1 MHSYFTNRIGSKRPV
16 WALAASFA
24 CTLAQAQTNTQ
35 ANIEAQA
42 TEQARRAAERE
53 AQLRATQEK
62 TPDVKLPAPA
72 SRPTPLIPDESP
84 CFAIDRVTLDMGAFQ
99 GFSYLHEFKDGR
111 AVEGVSDSP
120 TGRCLGAQGIQIVID
135 RLQNALIAQG
145 YVTSK
150 VVAAPQSLQTGTLA
164 LSVQWGTIGQ
174 IQWAPVAANE
184 MRRASQWNTIPMG
197 PGDVLNLRDIE
208 QALENFKRVPTA
220 QADIQIQPGADPGT
234 SDLVIRHSQP
244 FPLRLNFAADDSG
257 TPSTGK
263 FQGNATF
270 SYDNW
275 WTLSD
280 LFYVTLNHDLG
291 GSDAGYRG
299 NQGRTAHY
307 SVPLGFWTLAM
318 TASNNRYHQTV
329 AGATQ
334 TYIYSGTSQ
343 NVETKLSRII
353 HRDSVGKTN
362 LSLKGFQRK
371 SNNYID
377 DTEVEVQ
384 RRTVGGWELGLN
396 HKRAIGQ
403 ATLEGNLGYKRGTGA
418 WSTQAAPEEAFGEGT
433 SRMQLWLAD
442 ANLSLPFTLGPQN
455 WTYNGSWRA
464 QFNRTPLTPQDRLAI
479 AGRYTVRG
487 FDGLNILSAERG
499 WVVRNEIVT
508 PIQAQTQFY
517 AGIDYGQVNG
527 PSAASLVGNR
537 LTGGVVGLR
546 GQAQKFQYDV
556 FMGAPIQKPDYF
568 KTARFTGGFS
578 VSMSF

>member
-1 MHSYFTNRIGSKRPV
+1 MLTYFTRRSGSKRH
-16 WALAASFA
+16 ALSLAASLV
-24 CTLAQAQTNTQ
+24 CTLAQAQTSTPT
-35 ANIEAQA
+35 NIEAQA

-53 AQLRATQEK
+53 TQLRATQEK
-62 TPDVKLPAPA
+62 TPDVKLPAPTA
-72 SRPTPLIPDESP
+72 RPTPLIPDESP
-84 CFAIDRVTLDMGAFQ
+84 CFDIDRVTLDMGAFQ
-99 GFSYLHEFKDGR
+99 GFSYLHEFKDGS

-135 RLQNALIAQG
+135 RLQNALIAHG

-150 VVAAPQSLQTGTLA
+150 VVVTPQNLQSGTLA
-164 LSVQWGTIGQ
+164 LSVQWGTIRQ
-174 IQWAPVAANE
+174 IQWAPLAATE
-184 MRRASQWNTIPMG
+184 VRRASQWNTLPMG

-244 FPLRLNFAADDSG
+244 FPFRLNLAADDSG

-263 FQGNATF
+263 FQGNATL
-270 SYDNW
+270 SYDNGL
-275 WTLSD
+275 TLSD
-280 LFYVTLNHDLG
+280 LFYVTLNNDLG

-299 NQGRTAHY
+299 NRGRTVHY
-307 SVPLGFWTLAM
+307 SVPLGYGILAI
-318 TASNNRYHQTV
+318 TTSNNRYHQTV

-334 TYIYSGTSQ
+334 TYTYSGTSQ
-343 NVETKLSRII
+343 NTEAKLSRII
-353 HRDSVGKTN
+353 QRDSAGKTSI
-362 LSLKGFQRK
+362 SLKGFQRK
-371 SNNYID
+371 SNNYVD

-384 RRTVGGWELGLN
+384 RRVVGGLELGLN
-396 HKRAIGQ
+396 HKRALGQ
-403 ATLEGNLGYKRGTGA
+403 ATLDGNFGYKRGTGA

-442 ANLSLPFTLGPQN
+442 ANISLPFTAGQQN

-464 QFNRTPLTPQDRLAI
+464 QFNRTPLTPQDRMAI

-499 WVVRNEIVT
+499 WVVRNEMVT

-527 PSAASLVGNR
+527 PSAAALVGNR

-556 FMGAPIQKPDYF
+556 FIGAPIQKPDRF
-568 KTARFTGGFS
+568 KTSSYTVGFS
-578 VSMSF
+578 MSVSF

>member
-1 MHSYFTNRIGSKRPV
+1 MLSYFTHRSCGKHH
-16 WALAASFA
+16 ALALATSLV
-24 CTLAQAQTNTQ
+24 CSLAQAQTSSTT
-35 ANIEAQA
+35 NIEAQA

-72 SRPTPLIPDESP
+72 ARPTPRIPDESP
-84 CFAIDRVTLDMGAFQ
+84 CFVIDRVTLDMGTFQ
-99 GFSYLHEFKDGR
+99 GLPYLHEFMDGR
-111 AVEGVSDSP
+111 AVEGVQDGP

-135 RLQNALIAQG
+135 RLQNALIAHG

-150 VVAAPQSLQTGTLA
+150 VVATPQNLQTGTLA
-164 LSVQWGTIGQ
+164 LTVQWGTISQ
-174 IQWAPVAANE
+174 IQWAPLAAQE
-184 MRRASQWNTIPMG
+184 MRRTSQWNTLPMG
-197 PGDVLNLRDIE
+197 PGAVLNLRDIE

-220 QADIQIQPGADPGT
+220 QADIQIQPGSEPGT

-244 FPLRLNFAADDSG
+244 FPFRVNLAADDSG

-263 FQGNATF
+263 FQGNATL
-270 SYDNW
+270 SYDNAL
-275 WTLSD
+275 TLSD
-280 LFYVTLNHDLG
+280 LLYVTLNHDLG

-299 NQGRTAHY
+299 NQGRTMHY
-307 SVPLGFWTLAM
+307 SVPWGYGIVAIT
-318 TASNNRYHQTV
+318 TSHNRYHQSV

-343 NVETKLSRII
+343 NTEAKLSRII
-353 HRDSVGKTN
+353 QRDSVGKTSV
-362 LSLKGFQRK
+362 SLKGFQRK

-396 HKRAIGQ
+396 HKRALGQ

-418 WSTQAAPEEAFGEGT
+418 WGTQAAPEEAFGEGT
-433 SRMQLWLAD
+433 SRMQMWLAD
-442 ANLSLPFTLGPQN
+442 ANASLPFTLGQQS

-464 QFNRTPLTPQDRLAI
+464 QFNRTPLTPQDRMAI

-487 FDGLNILSAERG
+487 FDGLSILSAERG
-499 WVVRNEIVT
+499 WVVRNEMVT

-517 AGIDYGQVNG
+517 AGIDFGQVNG
-527 PSAASLVGNR
+527 PSAAALVGNR
-537 LTGGVVGLR
+537 LTGGVIGLR

-556 FMGAPIQKPDYF
+556 FMGAPIQKPDHF
-568 KTARFTGGFS
+568 KTASFTGGFS